1 MASSRQKQ
9 DDVEVLETGHI
20 YFVYR
25 PKVEEKH
32 AEEEQVEGLDDVQ
45 RFYMV
50 LKPKGKKV
58 YRMLAMGRKQ
68 LPDANQRGDQAW
80 GFVEAVSKDPGK
92 LEQSLRAQTYQTKT
106 RGERELPAA
115 RPVGEGVYQ
124 LVHHGDHTHLAYAL
138 ELPHRPGDAQG
149 ELNIE
154 PEGNYILQIKNPQK
168 SSPRNA
174 GLPRQ
179 DKADLPKRLQSA
191 FKGRRF
197 ASAEPPEFLDY
208 EGVELLLIAA
218 SDDVSRDLGIELDL
232 QKETEHSAEI
242 LSDLR
247 MRKSR
252 HPIEPLLSGEW
263 R

>member
-1 MASSRQKQ
+1 MASSRQSQ
-9 DDVEVLETGHI
+9 NDVEVLETGNI

-25 PKVEEKH
+25 PRVEEKH
-32 AEEEQVEGLDDVQ
+32 AEAEQVEGEEQVEGLDDVQ

-191 FKGRRF
+191 LKVAALPVPSPRSFWIMKGW
-197 ASAEPPEFLDY
+197 SCC
-208 EGVELLLIAA
+208 
-218 SDDVSRDLGIELDL
+218 
-232 QKETEHSAEI
+232 
-242 LSDLR
+242 
-247 MRKSR
+247 
-252 HPIEPLLSGEW
+252 
-263 R
+263 